1 LSMRKNLLLVLWIIL
16 TALVGCADEY
26 SELARTN
33 RLLKEEFALA
43 KSPGLYFIFDLK
55 NKQILLK
62 ARGILLE
69 EWKIEKLHRWGD
81 APPLGAL
88 TLEKKSALFPPKR
101 AKIKPADE
109 EAGDTF
115 ELDALELK
123 DMPSAFTLYMDRG
136 ISVYVRPKPQS
147 FLSRAANLGHS
158 LVWYLG
164 VPLKNLWLELRKKSF
179 AAIEVR
185 LTDTEK
191 ARALYWALAD
201 GTKGIILP

>member
-1 LSMRKNLLLVLWIIL
+1 MRKKLLLVLWIIL
-16 TALVGCADEY
+16 AAVVGFADEY
-26 SELARTN
+26 SELARKN

-43 KSPGLYFIFDLK
+43 KNPGLYFIFDLK

-69 EWKIEKLHRWGD
+69 EWKIEKLQRWGD
-81 APPLGAL
+81 PPPLGAL
-88 TLEKKSALFPPKR
+88 TLEKKSALFPPRR

-136 ISVYVRPKPQS
+136 ISVYVSPKPQS
-147 FLSRAANLGHS
+147 FLSRTANLGHS

>member
-1 LSMRKNLLLVLWIIL
+1 MRKNLLLVFWALL
-16 TALVGCADEY
+16 TAVVGTAEESSD
-26 SELARTN
+26 LARQN
-33 RLLKEEFALA
+33 RLLKEELALA
-43 KSPGLYFIFDLK
+43 KNPGLYFIFDLK
-55 NKQILLK
+55 NNQIFLK
-62 ARGILLE
+62 ARGMLLE
-69 EWKIEKLHRWGD
+69 EWKIEKIHRWGA

-88 TLEKKSALFPPKR
+88 TLEKKSALFAPKR
-101 AKIKPADE
+101 AKIKPAEE

-123 DMPSAFTLYMDRG
+123 DMPSAFTLYMEGG

-147 FLSRAANLGHS
+147 ISSRAASLGHS

-164 VPLKNLWLELRKKSF
+164 VPMKNLWLELRKKSF

-185 LTDTEK
+185 LPEVEK

>member
-1 LSMRKNLLLVLWIIL
+1 MRKIVLVVLWIIL
-16 TALVGCADEY
+16 VVASAGYADEY
-26 SELARTN
+26 SDVAREN

-43 KSPGLYFIFDLK
+43 RNPGLYFIFDLK

-62 ARGILLE
+62 ARGMLLE
-69 EWKIEKLHRWGD
+69 EWRIEKIHRWGD
-81 APPLGAL
+81 TLPLGAL

-101 AKIKPADE
+101 SKIKPADE
-109 EAGDTF
+109 ESANTLEMDT
-115 ELDALELK
+115 LELK
-123 DMPSAFTLYMDRG
+123 DMPSAFTLYLDRG

-147 FLSRAANLGHS
+147 FLSKAASFGHS
-158 LVWYLG
+158 LVWYLA
-164 VPLKNLWLELRKKSF
+164 VPMKNLWLELRQKSF